1 MAVNRVTQNLMT
13 QRSVGSLQLGLGR
26 LSKIQEQLSTGRILN
41 RPSDSPADTASAMR
55 MRASLADQQQYARNA
70 QDGLGWLGQIDT
82 TLSGMSDQLRR
93 ARDLALQGA
102 NSGAVG
108 IAARDALATEV
119 DQIREGLVSS
129 ANNSYL
135 GRPVFGGI
143 TTGATAY
150 VNVPD
155 PAGDHVQYDGTPG
168 QVLRVVGDG
177 VVVDVQMAGPEAFG
191 PDGASVFD
199 QLDALSVALRTGD
212 DAGIQQ
218 GIKDL
223 NASMD
228 RVTSAMADVGT
239 RYSRLEQAAQLA
251 SDTELSLTTSLSELE
266 NADLPKAMVDLQLQ
280 EVAYQAALATT
291 ARVLQPSLVDF
302 LR

>member
-13 QRSVGSLQLGLGR
+13 QRSLGSLQQGLGR
-26 LSKIQEQLSTGRILN
+26 LSTIQEQLATGRILN
-41 RPSDSPADTASAMR
+41 RPSDSPADTTSAMR
-55 MRASLADQQQYARNA
+55 IRASLADQQQYARNA
-70 QDGLGWLGQIDT
+70 QDGLGWLGQIDN

-108 IAARDALATEV
+108 PAARDALATEV
-119 DQIREGLVSS
+119 DQIREGLLSS
-129 ANNSYL
+129 ANSSYL

-143 TTGATAY
+143 TAGDSAYDATGAY
-150 VNVPD
+150 V
-155 PAGDHVQYDGTPG
+155 GLPG

-177 VVVDVQMAGPEAFG
+177 VLVDVQMAGPQAFG
-191 PDGASVFD
+191 PDPATPGSTSVFD
-199 QLDALSVALRTGD
+199 QLTALSTALRNGD

-218 GIKDL
+218 GINDL
-223 NASMD
+223 NSSMD
-228 RVTSAMADVGT
+228 RVTSALADVGT
-239 RYSRLEQAAQLA
+239 RYSRLEKATQLA

-266 NADLPKAMVDLQLQ
+266 NVDLPKAMVDLQMQ

>member
-13 QRSVGSLQLGLGR
+13 QRSLGSLQQGLGR
-26 LSKIQEQLSTGRILN
+26 LSKIQEQLSTGRVLN
-41 RPSDSPADTASAMR
+41 RPSDSPSDTTSAMR
-55 MRASLADQQQYARNA
+55 IRASLADQQQYARNA
-70 QDGLGWLGQIDT
+70 QDGLGWLGQVDN

-108 IAARDALATEV
+108 PAARDALATEV
-119 DQIREGLVSS
+119 DQIREGLLSS
-129 ANNSYL
+129 ANSSYL

-143 TTGATAY
+143 TAGDTAY
-150 VNVPD
+150 AENL
-155 PAGDHVQYDGTPG
+155 AGQVVYAGTPG
-168 QVLRVVGDG
+168 AVNRVVGDG
-177 VVVDVQMAGPEAFG
+177 VVVDVQMAGPDAFG
-191 PDGASVFD
+191 PDGTSVFD
-199 QLDALSVALRTGD
+199 QLDALSIALRSGN

-218 GIKDL
+218 GINDL
-223 NASMD
+223 NSSMD
-228 RVTSAMADVGT
+228 RVTSALADVGT
-239 RYSRLEQAAQLA
+239 RYSRLEKATQLA

-266 NADLPKAMVDLQLQ
+266 NVDLPKAMVDLQMQ